1 MRRPAWT
8 LRRSEEGATII
19 EFALIAPVLFLLIMG
34 VFDMGH
40 RVYVKVILDGAM
52 EDAARHS
59 TVEVSPTEI
68 AKIDARMEAQILQIA
83 PNAEVK
89 VERFNFFS
97 YNDIGQAELFDDKN
111 GNGVC
116 DANETYEDKNDNG
129 RWDATLA
136 KEGIGGARDV
146 VEYHVSV
153 SYDQLFPLWKM
164 LGIDQ
169 RTTLSSQTVL
179 KNEPYAKQATRTA
192 VTRTCP

>member
-1 MRRPAWT
+1 MKRCTRG
-8 LRRSEEGATII
+8 RKFGEDGATII

-59 TVEVSPTEI
+59 TIEVSPTQI
-68 AKIDARMEAQILQIA
+68 AEIDAKMKAQILQIA
-83 PNAEVK
+83 PNAEVT

-97 YNDIGQAELFDDKN
+97 YNDIGQAELFNDTN
-111 GNGVC
+111 GNKTC
-116 DANETYEDKNDNG
+116 DANERYEDKNDNS

-136 KEGIGGARDV
+136 KDGIGGARDV

-169 RTTLSSQTVL
+169 RTTLRSQTVL
-179 KNEPYAKQATRTA
+179 KNEPYAKQVARPA
-192 VTRTCP
+192 ISRTCP